1 MVVLLIRSI
10 YRSRNVRAPGTDN
23 LRQYNLPTQFKARP
37 GFNTTGKAVQLL
49 LNSWPVERWPSA
61 AVYQY
66 DIIIGN
72 GNEKR
77 AVQKKVWSSQA
88 RIDKTGTQILFDGNK
103 LAWSLKDIPEIRMMV
118 DLDAEHGRPARIGEN
133 AGKNTFRLG
142 IKPSKRLDL
151 SVIQS
156 YLEGRIQMN
165 TAILEAISFFDHLLR
180 EYPNITDRFIPVKR
194 SFFVRDSERMNLGG
208 GVEVFRGVYQSMR
221 LAEGRKLIINLD
233 VANTTFF
240 QPQSMVAAIIA
251 KFGLRDVQALIGQMR
266 PVGENGERKLSAFGK
281 QVQSTFKKAMCRAV
295 YQGNP
300 AANKDWNIFKIMP
313 FNATEHSIDWKNQQ
327 TRQVE
332 GKVTIVQYFQRK
344 YNLRLQYPQ
353 LPLVEMTKK
362 GACFPMELVHI
373 KEHQRYPFKLDDK
386 QTANMIKFAV
396 SPPDV
401 RMKAIMAGKAWLDW
415 DNDPV
420 CNAFGLK
427 VSNQQMKTEARLLPS
442 PGIEFGP
449 GTKIEQPGT
458 RGRWD
463 LRGKKFHTPNPGEPL
478 SRWGIGVF
486 PGRTT
491 FTKPQIDKFAT
502 DFARAYRDHGGR
514 VDNAPPHIMILPA
527 DPGQAVEA
535 LHTQTGNMKKG
546 RPQIL
551 IFLVHD
557 KNAFHY
563 TRIKKSCDC
572 RYGVVSQVMQLPQV
586 LKGNAQYYSNVL
598 MKVNAKLGGSTS
610 RAVPAKGSGFKAF
623 TKPTMIIGADVSHAS
638 PGSPQASMAALTV
651 SWDKF
656 GGRYA
661 AGCQTNGQRVEM
673 ITEANFRSILGP
685 LVTQWSSEVGNG
697 KLPQHVFYIRDGVS
711 EGQYQSVMQEEV
723 PAIRL
728 VFAQAAKNA
737 GVAWD
742 GELTVIIAAKRH
754 HIRGF
759 PQKGGPAADAKGN
772 PVPGCL
778 IEHDVTTPNE
788 FDFFLYSH
796 IALQGTSRP
805 VHYTVLYDDANLPP
819 NLVQNM
825 LYEHCYQYMRSTT
838 SVSLHPA
845 VYYAHL
851 ASNRA
856 KAHEDVAA
864 SQGPQA
870 GPGFKANQQGRG
882 SSNPE
887 ESETKPL
894 IPMFTQYGIQFKMW
908 YI

>member
-1 MVVLLIRSI
+1 MASLVYCSH
-10 YRSRNVRAPGTDN
+10 NVQAPGTDN
-23 LRQYNLPTQFKARP
+23 LPQYQLPTQFKARP
-37 GFNTTGKAVQLL
+37 GFNDTGKAVQLL
-49 LNSWPVERWPSA
+49 LNSWPVENFPTA
-61 AVYQY
+61 PVYQY

-72 GNEKR
+72 GSEKR
-77 AVQKKVWSSQA
+77 AVQKKVWASKA
-88 RIDKTGTQILFDGNK
+88 RKDKTGTQILFDGNK
-103 LAWSLKDIPEIRMMV
+103 LAWSLIDIQEVRMMV
-118 DLDAEHGRPARIGEN
+118 DLDAEDGRRPRGGDD
-133 AGKNTFRLG
+133 AGRNTFRLG
-142 IKPSKRLDL
+142 MKKSKRVDL
-151 SVIQS
+151 SVIQG

-165 TAILEAISFFDHLLR
+165 VSILEAISFLDHLLR
-180 EYPNITDRFIPVKR
+180 EYPSITDRFIPVKR

-208 GVEVFRGVYQSMR
+208 GVEVFRGVYQSIR
-221 LAEGRKLIINLD
+221 LAEGKKLIINLD

-240 QPQSMVAAIIA
+240 QPQSMTAAIMA
-251 KFGLRDVQALIGQMR
+251 KYVLRDIQAIVSEMR
-266 PVGENGERKLSAFGK
+266 PVGENGERRLNPFAK
-281 QVQSTFKKAMCRAV
+281 QVQSTFKKAMCRAQ
-295 YQGNP
+295 YNGNP
-300 AANKDWNIFKIMP
+300 APNKDWNIFRIMP
-313 FNATEHSIDWKNQQ
+313 FNAMEHTIEYKNPQ

-332 GKVTIVQYFQRK
+332 GRVTIQQYFVRK

-362 GACFPMELVHI
+362 GACFPMELIHI
-373 KEHQRYPFKLDDK
+373 KEHQRYPFKLDEK

-396 SPPDV
+396 SPPEV
-401 RMKAIMAGKAWLDW
+401 RMRAIMNGKAWLDW

-420 CNAFGLK
+420 CKAFGLK
-427 VSNQQMKTEARLLPS
+427 VGNKQIKTEARLLPA

-449 GTKIEQPGT
+449 GTKVEQPGT
-458 RGRWD
+458 KGRWD
-463 LRGKKFHTPNPGEPL
+463 LRGKKFYTPNSGEPL

-486 PGRTT
+486 PGRINVSG
-491 FTKPQIDKFAT
+491 PQIDRIAA
-502 DFARAYRDHGGR
+502 DLARAYRDHGGR
-514 VDNAPPHIMILPA
+514 VENSPPHIMILPA
-527 DPGQAVEA
+527 DPAQAVEQ
-535 LHTQTGNMKKG
+535 LHTQTGNLRKG

-551 IFLVHD
+551 IFLVQD

-572 RYGVVSQVMQLPQV
+572 RYGVVSQVMQLQQV
-586 LKGNAQYYSNVL
+586 LKGNGQYYSNVL
-598 MKVNAKLGGSTS
+598 MKINAKLGGSTS
-610 RAVPAKGSGFKAF
+610 KVVPAKTSGFKSF
-623 TKPTMIIGADVSHAS
+623 TKPTMFIGADVSHAS

-673 ITEANFRSILGP
+673 ITENNFRSILGP
-685 LVTQWSSEVGNG
+685 LVTQWQSEVGSG
-697 KLPQHVFYIRDGVS
+697 KLPEHVFYIRDGVS
-711 EGQYQSVMQEEV
+711 EGQFQSVMQEEV

-737 GVAWD
+737 GITWK

-754 HIRGF
+754 HIRAF
-759 PQKGGPAADAKGN
+759 PQKPGPASDAKGN
-772 PVPGCL
+772 PLPGVL
-778 IEHDVTTPNE
+778 IERDATTPNE

-805 VHYTVLYDDANLPP
+805 VHYTVLYDDANLKP
-819 NLVQNM
+819 NLIQNM

-856 KAHEDVAA
+856 KAHEDIAA
-864 SQGPQA
+864 SQGPQGGA
-870 GPGFKANQQGRG
+870 GYKQNQQGRG

-887 ESETKPL
+887 DSETKPL
-894 IPMFTQYGIQFKMW
+894 ISMFKEYGIQFKMW

>member
-1 MVVLLIRSI
+1 MADFLR
-10 YRSRNVRAPGTDN
+10 RFRNIQAPGTDF
-23 LRQYNLPTQFKARP
+23 RPQYTLPTQFKARP
-37 GFNTTGKAVQLL
+37 GFNDTGKPVQLL
-49 LNSWPVERWPSA
+49 LNSWPVEKYPTA

-77 AVQKKVWSSQA
+77 AVQKKVWNSTA
-88 RIDKTGTQILFDGNK
+88 RKAKTGSKILFDGNK
-103 LAWSLKDIPEIRMMV
+103 LAWALNDMPEIRMMI
-118 DLDAEHGRPARIGEN
+118 DLDVEDGRQPRSGEN
-133 AGKNTFRLG
+133 AGKNAFRLG
-142 IKPSKRLDL
+142 IKQSKRLDL

-165 TAILEAISFFDHLLR
+165 VPILEAISFLDHLLR
-180 EYPNITDRFIPVKR
+180 EYPTITDRFIPVKR
-194 SFFVRDSERMNLGG
+194 SFFVRDSDRMNLGG

-221 LAEGRKLIINLD
+221 LAEGKKLIINLD
-233 VANTTFF
+233 VDNTTFF

-251 KFGLRDVQALIGQMR
+251 KYGLRDVQAIISQMR
-266 PVGENGERKLSAFGK
+266 PVGENGERKLSSFGK
-281 QVQSTFKKAMCRAV
+281 QVQSTFKKATCRAK
-295 YQGNP
+295 YSGNP
-300 AANKDWNIFKIMP
+300 APERDWNIFKIMP
-313 FNATEHSIDWKNQQ
+313 FNATEHSTDWKNPQ

-332 GKVTIVQYFQRK
+332 GRVTIQAYFQRK

-362 GACFPMELVHI
+362 NCCFPMELVYI
-373 KEHQRYPFKLDDK
+373 KEHQRYPFKLDEK

-396 SPPDV
+396 SPPEV
-401 RMKAIMAGKAWLDW
+401 RMRAIMNGKGWLDW

-420 CNAFGLK
+420 CQSFGLK
-427 VSNQQMKTEARLLPS
+427 VGNEQIKTNARILPS

-449 GTKIEQPGT
+449 GTKVEQPLLK
-458 RGRWD
+458 GRWD
-463 LRGKKFHTPNPGEPL
+463 LRGKKFYTPNSGEPL

-486 PGRTT
+486 PGRTQ
-491 FTKPQIDKFAT
+491 FSKPQIDKFAT

-514 VDNAPPHIMILPA
+514 VDNAPPHIMVLPA
-527 DPGQAVEA
+527 DPGAAVEA

-572 RYGVVSQVMQLPQV
+572 RYGVVSQVMQLQQV
-586 LKGNAQYYSNVL
+586 LKGNSQYFSNVL

-610 RAVPAKGSGFKAF
+610 KAVPARTSGFKSF
-623 TKPTMIIGADVSHAS
+623 TKPTMFIGADVSHAS
-638 PGSPQASMAALTV
+638 PGSEQASMAALTV

-661 AGCQTNGQRVEM
+661 AGCQTNGRRVEM
-673 ITEANFRSILGP
+673 ITENNFRTILGP
-685 LVTQWSSEVGNG
+685 LVQQWQSEVGG
-697 KLPQHVFYIRDGVS
+697 GRLPEHIIYIRDGVS
-711 EGQYQSVMQEEV
+711 EGQFQSVIQEEL

-728 VFAQAAKNA
+728 VITQAAKNA
-737 GVAWD
+737 GLTWK
-742 GELTVIIAAKRH
+742 GEITVIIAAKRH
-754 HIRGF
+754 HIRAF
-759 PQKGGPAADAKGN
+759 PQKGGPASDVKGN
-772 PVPGCL
+772 PVPGVL
-778 IEHDVTTPNE
+778 IERDATTPNE

-805 VHYTVLYDDANLPP
+805 VHYTVLYDDANLKP
-819 NLVQNM
+819 NFIQNM

-864 SQGPQA
+864 SQGPQGGA
-870 GPGFKANQQGRG
+870 GYKANQPGRG

-887 ESETKPL
+887 DSETKPL